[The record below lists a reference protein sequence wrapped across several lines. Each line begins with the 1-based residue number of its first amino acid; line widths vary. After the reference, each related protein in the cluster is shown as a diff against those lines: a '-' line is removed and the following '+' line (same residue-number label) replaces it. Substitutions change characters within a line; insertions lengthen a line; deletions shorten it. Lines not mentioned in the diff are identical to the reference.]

1 MNKVLSAI
9 LLLMVAMWSV
19 SSYAGTSKSSGHVA
33 RQAYIKLDDWQLTPM
48 GLDSM
53 PAKNFRNALMSAGK
67 DYGYPIY
74 STSNN
79 QQPGNMVVNIQWSND
94 AWLTDDWESWS
105 GYDNKTKFYIAG
117 IFTKLRDEDA
127 NKIKLSPEDFKSH
140 TIGYIEC
147 VNALT
152 NYQKMIRHRSSLNLT
167 GDVED
172 TFKLCGISR
181 IQ

>member
-1 MNKVLSAI
+1 MKKTLNAI
-9 LLLMVAMWSV
+9 LFLMVTTWSV
-19 SSYAGTSKSSGHVA
+19 YSYAGPTKSSGDVA
-33 RQAYIKLDDWQLTPM
+33 RQTYIKLDDWQLTPM
-48 GLDSM
+48 GLDIM
-53 PAKNFRNALMSAGK
+53 PAKRFRNAWISAGK
-67 DYGYPIY
+67 DIGYPIY
-74 STSNN
+74 SRTDN
-79 QQPGNMVVNIQWSND
+79 QQAGNMAMHIQWFND
-94 AWLTDDWESWS
+94 AWLTADWESWS

-152 NYQKMIRHRSSLNLT
+152 NFEKMIRHRSSLNLT